1 MAGRAVQGEAVPV
14 RVMFTTERVGRAQPH
29 LFEGLVE
36 ESAQR
41 RRFTQADQPTK
52 GALTVRRAGVDEHP
66 GHRAVFVRW
75 VERVY
80 PLPDAC
86 SGGQNL
92 PCWQY
97 HAPMLTSSIH
107 HHLSPCLSVTLV
119 HMAVAD
125 PKHAASGVHDLS
137 LSGWAVVPLTAFNS
151 AARYLAK
158 QTYVHPD
165 HTDVQEPGFATR
177 V

>member
-29 LFEGLVE
+29 LFKRLVQK
-36 ESAQR
+36 SAQR
-41 RRFTQADQPTK
+41 RRFTQADQSAK

-66 GHRAVFVRW
+66 RHRAVVVRW
-75 VERVY
+75 VERVN
-80 PLPDAC
+80 PLTDAGR
-86 SGGQNL
+86 GGQNL

-107 HHLSPCLSVTLV
+107 HHLSPCLSMTLV

-125 PKHAASGVHDLS
+125 LKHAASGVHDLS
-137 LSGWAVVPLTAFNS
+137 LSGWAVVPLTAFSS

-165 HTDVQEPGFATR
+165 DADVQEPSFATR

>member
-1 MAGRAVQGEAVPV
+1 MQRESVPV
-14 RVMFTTERVGRAQPH
+14 RMVFTTERVGRAQPH
-29 LFEGLVE
+29 LFEGLVQ

-41 RRFTQADQPTK
+41 RRFTEADQPAE
-52 GALTVRRAGVDEHP
+52 GALAVRRARVDEHP
-66 GHRAVFVRW
+66 GHWAVFVRW
-75 VERVY
+75 VERVI
-80 PLPDAC
+80 PFPDAC
-86 SGGQNL
+86 RGGQNL

-107 HHLSPCLSVTLV
+107 HHLSPCLSVTLI

-151 AARYLAK
+151 AARYFGK
-158 QTYVHPD
+158 QIYVHPGD
-165 HTDVQEPGFATR
+165 ADVHAPSFAKR